1 MSRIVCATRG
11 GEGSRAVQMMAIR
24 KAKAE
29 HKPLTFLFVTDPASL
44 GMVDALL
51 VPAVQ
56 AELNWM
62 GQTLLN
68 IAHQRAHLA
77 GIEADVAVRVGEVR
91 QEIDKYLQ
99 ESGADLLLLGAP
111 RGTTANVFGDDA
123 IEQFAQSIQKSTGI
137 PVEVIRPEN
146 V

>member
-11 GEGSRAVQMMAIR
+11 GEGSRAVQMIAIR

-29 HKPLTFLFVTDPASL
+29 SKPLTFLFVTDPASL
-44 GMVDALL
+44 GMVDTLL
-51 VPAVQ
+51 VDAVQ

-77 GIEADVAVRVGEVR
+77 GIEADVKVRVGDVR
-91 QEIDKYLQ
+91 EEIGRFLQ
-99 ESGADLLLLGAP
+99 QNDADLLLLGAP

-137 PVEVIRPEN
+137 PVEVIRPESL
-146 V
+146 

>member
-11 GEGSRAVQMMAIR
+11 GEGSRAVQIMAIG

-29 HKPLTFLFVTDPASL
+29 DKPLTFLFVTDPASL

-51 VPAVQ
+51 VTAVQ
-56 AELNWM
+56 EELNWM
-62 GQTLLN
+62 GKTLLN

-77 GIEADVAVRVGEVR
+77 GIEADVTVRVGEVR
-91 QEIDKYLQ
+91 QEIANYLQ
-99 ESGADLLLLGAP
+99 ECGADLLLLGAP

-123 IEQFAQSIQKSTGI
+123 IEQFALAIQDSTGI
-137 PVEVIRPEN
+137 PVEVVRPEN